1 MFWRWL
7 GKGGGGRGDLQLTQ
21 HIHTYTHTHT
31 HTHSTTRYKLTL
43 IEGLGGL
50 GKKVKNVSPSLHN
63 AMSATEGL
71 VRTLGDR
78 AKAFKAFSVVVLVM
92 KGTVVM

>member
-1 MFWRWL
+1 M
-7 GKGGGGRGDLQLTQ
+7 
-21 HIHTYTHTHT
+21 
-31 HTHSTTRYKLTL
+31 
-43 IEGLGGL
+43 

-78 AKAFKAFSVVVLVM
+78 AKAFKAFSVGLQGM
-92 KGTVVM
+92 PGTEDRGGMERLCWSTMCAGAAGR